1 MYYNYTNVE
10 TIVEAVPFISYI
22 REKGCYAVNF
32 DGEVYEQR
40 LCEFVHTY
48 NFLLKNKPE
57 TFLMNISSEFD
68 TVTLPLSSHGDT
80 LVLSIIGFLRFR
92 ELYMQEMYHLKL
104 DDLLYRSRIARC
116 EAELV

>member
-1 MYYNYTNVE
+1 ME
-10 TIVEAVPFISYI
+10 TIVEAVPFISYTP
-22 REKGCYAVNF
+22 EKGCYAVHF

-57 TFLMNISSEFD
+57 TFLMDISSEFD
-68 TVTLPLSSHGDT
+68 TIVLPLSSYGET
-80 LVLSIIGFLRFR
+80 LTLSIIGFLRFR
-92 ELYMQEMYHLKL
+92 ELYLQEMYSLRL

-116 EAELV
+116 VPELV